1 MTLRRGGR
9 RRVGLPLPPRNG
21 EVVDIV
27 DMRRRDIA
35 SVVAIEREIFTEPW
49 SQGLYLSELAQRATR
64 RYYIAISGGNVVG
77 YAGGILVAGEAHVT
91 TIGVAPSWQKRKI
104 GARLL
109 YRLVAD
115 AVEWGADSITLE
127 VRMSNAPAQRL
138 YEWFG
143 FAPVGI
149 RKNYYVSTGEDG
161 LVMHV
166 GDADTEQYAERLHA
180 IGRALGEIVEEPA
193 SS

>member
-1 MTLRRGGR
+1 MTIRRSR
-9 RRVGLPLPPRNG
+9 RRAGLPLPPRD
-21 EVVDIV
+21 EEAVDIV
-27 DMRRRDIA
+27 EMRRRDIPA
-35 SVVAIEREIFTEPW
+35 VVAIEREIFAEPW

-64 RYYIAISGGNVVG
+64 RYYVATAAGSVVG

-109 YRLVAD
+109 YRLVFD
-115 AVEWGADSITLE
+115 AREWGADSITLE
-127 VRMSNAPAQRL
+127 VRMSNTPAQRL

-143 FAPVGI
+143 FAPVGV
-149 RKNYYVSTGEDG
+149 RKNYYVATNEDG

-166 GDADTEQYAERLHA
+166 GGADAEEYGERLRR
-180 IGRALGEIVEEPA
+180 IGLALGEILEERT

>member
-1 MTLRRGGR
+1 MTLRRSR
-9 RRVGLPLPPRNG
+9 RRVGLPLPPRDG

-27 DMRRRDIA
+27 EMRRRDIA
-35 SVVAIEREIFTEPW
+35 AVVAIEREIFAEPW

-64 RYYIAISGGNVVG
+64 RYYVAVATGNVVG

-91 TIGVAPSWQKRKI
+91 TIGVAPSWQKRRI

-109 YRLVAD
+109 YRFVAGARD
-115 AVEWGADSITLE
+115 WGADSITLE
-127 VRMSNAPAQRL
+127 VRMSNTPAQRL

-143 FAPVGI
+143 FAPVGV
-149 RKNYYVSTGEDG
+149 RKNYYVATGEDG

-166 GDADTEQYAERLHA
+166 AEVDSEEYGERLCA
-180 IGRALGEIVEEPA
+180 IGRALGEIIEERAP
-193 SS
+193 S

>member
-1 MTLRRGGR
+1 MTLRRAGR

-21 EVVDIV
+21 EAVDIV
-27 DMRRRDIA
+27 DMRRRDIT
-35 SVVAIEREIFTEPW
+35 SVVAIEREIFAEPW

-64 RYYIAISGGNVVG
+64 RYYVATSGGNVVG
-77 YAGGILVAGEAHVT
+77 YAGGILVAGEAHIT
-91 TIGVAPSWQKRKI
+91 TIGVAPTWQKRKI

-109 YRLVAD
+109 YRFVAD
-115 AVEWGADSITLE
+115 AADWGADSITLE
-127 VRMSNAPAQRL
+127 VRMSNTSAQRL

-161 LVMHV
+161 LVMHIA
-166 GDADTEQYAERLHA
+166 DADSDEYAERLSR
-180 IGRALGEIVEEPA
+180 IGRALGESVAERT

>member
-1 MTLRRGGR
+1 VTLRRSR
-9 RRVGLPLPPRNG
+9 RRVGLPLPPRDG
-21 EVVDIV
+21 EIVDIV
-27 DMRRRDIA
+27 EMRRRDVPSI
-35 SVVAIEREIFTEPW
+35 VAIEREIFAEPW

-64 RYYIAISGGNVVG
+64 RYYVAVAAGDVVG
-77 YAGGILVAGEAHVT
+77 YSGGILVAGEAHVT

-109 YRLVAD
+109 YRFVFD
-115 AVEWGADSITLE
+115 AREWGADSITLE

-143 FAPVGI
+143 FAPVGV
-149 RKNYYVSTGEDG
+149 RKNYYVATGEDG

-166 GDADTEQYAERLHA
+166 SDVESEEYGERLRG
-180 IGRALGEIVEEPA
+180 IGLALGENLEERA

>member
-1 MTLRRGGR
+1 MTLRRS

-21 EVVDIV
+21 EVVDIGE
-27 DMRRRDIA
+27 MRRRDIPA
-35 SVVAIEREIFTEPW
+35 IVAIEREIFAEPW

-64 RYYIAISGGNVVG
+64 RYYVATAAGNVVG

-109 YRLVAD
+109 YRFVKD
-115 AVEWGADSITLE
+115 ACDWGAESITLE
-127 VRMSNAPAQRL
+127 VRISNTPAQRL

-143 FAPVGI
+143 FAPVGV
-149 RKNYYVSTGEDG
+149 RKNYYVATGEDG
-161 LVMHV
+161 LVMHIA
-166 GDADTEQYAERLHA
+166 DANSEEYGERLRA
-180 IGRALGEIVEEPA
+180 IGRALGEIVEQRA

>member
-1 MTLRRGGR
+1 MTLRRAR

-27 DMRRRDIA
+27 EMRRRDIG
-35 SVVAIEREIFTEPW
+35 SVVAIEREIFAEPW

-64 RYYIAISGGNVVG
+64 NYYVASAAGCVVG

-109 YRLVAD
+109 YRFVTGAR
-115 AVEWGADSITLE
+115 EWGAESITLE
-127 VRMSNAPAQRL
+127 VRMSNNHAQRL

-143 FAPVGI
+143 FAPVGV
-149 RKNYYVSTGEDG
+149 RKNYYVATGEDG

-166 GDADTEQYAERLHA
+166 GDADSEEYGERLRA
-180 IGRALGEIVEEPA
+180 IGRSLGEIVGERTSP
-193 SS
+193 